1 MADYYDCACTVPLV
15 ALWPLTLLSD
25 ITNPM
30 DFQTMQRKVKQ
41 KAYKSKREFQDD
53 LDLIWTNCFTYN
65 ALEVRSHVCFATL

>member
-1 MADYYDCACTVPLV
+1 M
-15 ALWPLTLLSD
+15 SD

-65 ALEVRSHVCFATL
+65 ALEVCSHVYSTTL